1 MSEYKLIQKWTDIL
15 DKVLAQK
22 YNKKNMDE
30 LIKLQ
35 DNLQYIKG
43 SNALDTF
50 KILLNNSIIKLYLDN
65 GEAYK
70 AYKQIEMAGMEHAT
84 KLIKKN
90 IFDKAVRSEKYKK
103 YFYKN
108 IKNLMGEAAID
119 FPEVSIF
126 ETEKKDGI
134 FIMKEDDFYETA
146 ENGEFADYY
155 INCRDD
161 LFSDFCINTEKN
173 PKLIYSVFEEVI
185 KINRKLYI
193 VGDIDVFCLM
203 LSFRSFGNSVQNLI
217 FFENMDEF
225 KSYFM
230 DSEEYLPRNVLP
242 CSGKDEFE
250 KVIHEIHEH
259 RLKNKAQRPP
269 ILTIG
274 IPTYNRGKFAYENVI
289 NILKTKFDYEIEL
302 ILSDNA
308 SDYQMDYYNKISE
321 IEDARLTYTKNKENL
336 GWNGNVLNILELA
349 NGEYVLFTAD
359 NDRIITENI
368 SYFLALFRD
377 KTEYAVIITPANAME
392 GVKTVQDDM
401 FVLVG
406 ADINSRIESF
416 LFRATVLSGTIFN
429 KKILSEMGVVDFMK
443 KNSDN
448 QAVKVYPHLVLEMLL
463 LVRYGWLYVDLQ
475 IMDDFLGEHYKK
487 EREEEIYVHNDEFE
501 YADQSKRDEFL
512 SIKGFEVGKEKKYQ
526 IFSFYTICGRIYQ
539 YYDFY
544 EILKYLYLEK
554 KDLSLESFLLVY
566 KCLIKKIINLMYVSA
581 LGYYAKSDM
590 SSEEL
595 LALFKKG
602 VSLVTGENDLLRA
615 DLDLPGYDNID
626 FNEID
631 ESVRRLSEE
640 NLNKINEY
648 FAITGRI

>member
-1 MSEYKLIQKWTDIL
+1 MPEYKLIQKWTDIL

-35 DNLQYIKG
+35 ANLQYIKG
-43 SNALDTF
+43 FNALDTF
-50 KILLNNSIIKLYLDN
+50 KILLNNSIIKLYLEN

-70 AYKQIEMAGMEHAT
+70 AYKQIEKVGTEHVVEP
-84 KLIKKN
+84 IKKN
-90 IFDKAVRSEKYKK
+90 IFDKSVRSEKYKK

-119 FPEVSIF
+119 FPEVSIL

-146 ENGEFADYY
+146 ENREIAEYY
-155 INCRDD
+155 VNCRDD

-193 VGDIDVFCLM
+193 VGDIDVFCLI

-250 KVIHEIHEH
+250 KVIQEIHEY

-321 IEDARLTYTKNKENL
+321 IEDARLTYTKNEENL
-336 GWNGNVLNILELA
+336 GWIGNVLNILELA

-359 NDRIITENI
+359 NDMIITKNI
-368 SYFLALFRD
+368 SYFLALFIE
-377 KTEYAVIITPANAME
+377 KTYAVINTPINAL
-392 GVKTVQDDM
+392 GGKKTVTDDI
-401 FVLVG
+401 FKSIG
-406 ADINSRIESF
+406 KDINSRIENF
-416 LFRATVLSGTIFN
+416 LFYFTVLSGTILN
-429 KKILSEMGVVDFMK
+429 KRLLYETDALDFMK
-443 KNSDN
+443 NNPYN
-448 QAVKVYPHLVLEMLL
+448 QAARTYPHLVLELFLL
-463 LVRYGWLYVDLQ
+463 KYDWCYTSLQ
-475 IMDDFLGEHYKK
+475 IMDDFSGDHHEKK
-487 EREEEIYVHNDEFE
+487 EDIIYSDNDEFD
-501 YADQSKRDEFL
+501 YVDQSKRDEFL
-512 SIKGFEVGKEKKYQ
+512 SIKGFEVGKEKKSQ
-526 IFSFYTICGRIYQ
+526 IFNFYTICGRVYQ
-539 YYDFY
+539 YYDY
-544 EILKYLYLEK
+544 YKILRYMYLEK
-554 KDLSLESFLLVY
+554 EYISLDNFLSMYRVLIGRTIDLMRCTLVGRYTESD
-566 KCLIKKIINLMYVSA
+566 I
-581 LGYYAKSDM
+581 

-602 VSLVTGENDLLRA
+602 VSFVTGENSLLRA
-615 DLDLPGYDNID
+615 DVDLPGYNKID
-626 FNEID
+626 FDVID
-631 ESVRRLSEE
+631 ESAGRSLEE
-640 NLNKINEY
+640 NLNNINEY
-648 FAITGRI
+648 FAIKGRI